1 MKTAAWERPNRP
13 NHLDSDHQDANFHDG
28 SLQSRD

>member
-1 MKTAAWERPNRP
+1 MKGAAWEQRNRP
-13 NHLDSDHQDANFHDG
+13 NHLDSDQQDANFHEG